1 VELHCDTSHSLI
13 AATHSL
19 FLPSFRKQ
27 PTDPSVTRTNPD
39 MLSRRNINRVFSAQ
53 QHDNQKRFHSYER
66 LYSPTTSM
74 TILLGS
80 LPTLTT
86 KDHRTRPLFLFSH
99 LGPEIS
105 TDHFHQIN
113 HQEIIIRSSRRTHL
127 FGIPV
132 NLPINPQ
139 HKLSQLAVLPSRQP
153 SAHPGHNRRDCLPLN
168 QQTSPVRNNLP
179 DRPSNPCHNLP
190 VFRGYF
196 PVLIRPI
203 HKCKTDESAV
213 FSSFVSTIIKTDF
226 STNHGSFPSALI
238 SPIDQQDTL

>member
-13 AATHSL
+13 ADSRHSL
-19 FLPSFRKQ
+19 ALSSILQEATDRPICHQNQSGHALKEEHQLSLFSSAARQSKTVPFVRK
-27 PTDPSVTRTNPD
+27 TLFSD
-39 MLSRRNINRVFSAQ
+39 NI
-53 QHDNQKRFHSYER
+53 
-66 LYSPTTSM
+66 L

-113 HQEIIIRSSRRTHL
+113 HQEIIIRSSRRIHL

-153 SAHPGHNRRDCLPLN
+153 SAHPGHNHRDCLPLI
-168 QQTSPVRNNLP
+168 QQPP
-179 DRPSNPCHNLP
+179 
-190 VFRGYF
+190 
-196 PVLIRPI
+196 
-203 HKCKTDESAV
+203 
-213 FSSFVSTIIKTDF
+213 
-226 STNHGSFPSALI
+226 
-238 SPIDQQDTL
+238 Q